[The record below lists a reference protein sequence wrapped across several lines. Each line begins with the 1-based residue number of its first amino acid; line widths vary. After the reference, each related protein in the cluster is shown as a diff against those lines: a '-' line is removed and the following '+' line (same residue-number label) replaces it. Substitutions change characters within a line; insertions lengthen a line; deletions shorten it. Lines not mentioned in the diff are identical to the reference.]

1 MSFICM
7 IMPVL
12 VLPTLAAGIL
22 QCNLTHRD
30 EDKQCYGALGEPLTL
45 HLPDHARMS
54 LKDNNNIILKLANNT
69 LLEMH
74 ATRKTCWKFLMN
86 GTFKCDKTTKNSSG
100 VYQLEVYDTDG
111 KINKTISI
119 NLQILAPVS
128 HPSVFQTCLSPEQ
141 RTISCSTEGDV
152 TQFSFSLDNNPLMQ
166 INASSAKKE
175 SVTISLNGLLAGN
188 LQCKVQNKV
197 SSKQTV
203 SHLTS
208 CKGPHSLPMTVL
220 TCIKL
225 LIPLLIVIPGIKLL
239 KNRRRP
245 TSIKEDNVEDQTV
258 FSDVRVTQAT
268 EMDVKGAAECT
279 EELVDKCDL

>member
-7 IMPVL
+7 IIFFFVPFCFHMIYFFNVSL
-12 VLPTLAAGIL
+12 LGIL

-54 LKDNNNIILKLANNT
+54 LKDNNNIILKLANNE

-119 NLQILAPVS
+119 NLQIL
-128 HPSVFQTCLSPEQ
+128 
-141 RTISCSTEGDV
+141 GM
-152 TQFSFSLDNNPLMQ
+152 N
-166 INASSAKKE
+166 
-175 SVTISLNGLLAGN
+175 
-188 LQCKVQNKV
+188 
-197 SSKQTV
+197 
-203 SHLTS
+203 
-208 CKGPHSLPMTVL
+208 
-220 TCIKL
+220 
-225 LIPLLIVIPGIKLL
+225 
-239 KNRRRP
+239 
-245 TSIKEDNVEDQTV
+245 
-258 FSDVRVTQAT
+258 
-268 EMDVKGAAECT
+268 
-279 EELVDKCDL
+279 